1 MVDQKIFRGDD
12 LMTSKP
18 APKSSQKNLLPVVL
32 MALWLVALTA
42 LFFMFLTP
50 TKNISERIDKLE
62 TRSATVGGKISTAG
76 GDQIADLAK
85 KIAGFEKRFEEL
97 DKKLSAENAE
107 QSKKLDAL
115 ADRLDKTEACCG
127 GKPSAA
133 VRLPKNEEKLA
144 AAPVSDKPK
153 AKAVRKKVA
162 KKKRRSEPAISYGD
176 APIYP
181 AYSPQ
186 PQTLPIENVPKS
198 EPMYSERNYS
208 MKVNHGDSLYDIS
221 RRTIPASGLP
231 VGYMEPVKKLAPGAA
246 IYPAR
251 SSGFGK

>member
-1 MVDQKIFRGDD
+1 MAN
-12 LMTSKP
+12 KP
-18 APKSSQKNLLPVVL
+18 TPKSSQKNLLPMVL

-42 LFFMFLTP
+42 LFVMFLTP
-50 TKNISERIDKLE
+50 SKNISERIEKLE
-62 TRSATVGGKISTAG
+62 TRSATVGGKIAASG

-85 KIAGFEKRFEEL
+85 KIAAFEKRFEEL

-107 QSKKLDAL
+107 HTKKLDAL
-115 ADRLDKTEACCG
+115 AGRLDKTEACCG
-127 GKPSAA
+127 GKPSAE
-133 VRLPKNEEKLA
+133 VKSPKKEEKMA
-144 AAPVSDKPK
+144 AASVSDKPK

-162 KKKRRSEPAISYGD
+162 KKKRRSEPVMSYGD
-176 APIYP
+176 APAYP
-181 AYSPQ
+181 AYSP
-186 PQTLPIENVPKS
+186 PSQTLPVENVPRAEASYS
-198 EPMYSERNYS
+198 EERNYS

-251 SSGFGK
+251 GGLYSK